1 MSDAEHP
8 GILARIGLASARR
21 PWVAIAAWTLVLVA
35 SIATA
40 VVGITGENI
49 FQRFSGD
56 APSVDGESSRA
67 EELLSADDPGD
78 DVERLTLLIHG
89 VDPSDPALAG
99 LVADAVSAV
108 DEAGVTSVDPL
119 AIPRQPNGDPVP
131 EVASLFAEDGDG
143 VLVPVTIDGDRE
155 LFDRVVAELDDA
167 AADIRDRYPEATVEV
182 GGSRL
187 LVDSILETSESD
199 LRQGEIVAL
208 PIALVVMLVV
218 FGGFIAAGLPLLG
231 AGVAIVTS
239 LGALFGLSVFMEFD
253 TTVVNV
259 VTAVG
264 LGLSIDYGLLMV
276 SRFREEYR
284 AAGPPPTDPLARREL
299 RLAAIGR
306 TAATAGRTV
315 LFSGT
320 IFAIASAGLLVFEVR
335 MVRGVGIGA
344 LAVTVVAMVSA
355 LTLIP
360 ALLRLTGSRL
370 VRPGALTR
378 LPLVG
383 RALTRFG
390 DVAPADGFF
399 SKLTRK
405 VQRHPAIVTLACV
418 IALVALGSPLLTLR
432 LANTSVDVVPKSSTQ
447 YVFTKTVNA
456 EFPDAAAPRVSLV
469 TTDEASLVAWSEQVA
484 DLEHVVSVGDPV
496 ERGDGWTASVRV
508 DTGEGVT
515 VVQNIRETRPS
526 PDDLVS
532 GIDARTVDLADS
544 LVRGAPWAILI
555 IALGTFVFLFLATG
569 SFIVPI
575 KALLASA
582 LSLSAAIGVLVWG
595 FEQGNLAGLMNF
607 DASQIHG
614 VDVLVLVLA
623 LVFGFGLAMDYELFI
638 LSRITDQLHKGVP
651 TREAIA
657 LGLQRSGRI
666 ISSAALII
674 IVVFAGFATGQ
685 LMVIKALGVALAAA
699 VFLDATIVRCL
710 LVPALMSW
718 QERIMWWAPRW
729 AKRLHARLGLRE
741 D

>member
-1 MSDAEHP
+1 MSDPRP
-8 GILARIGLASARR
+8 GLLARIGLASARR
-21 PWVAIAAWTLVLVA
+21 PWVAIVAWVLVIGA
-35 SIATA
+35 SVATA
-40 VVGITGENI
+40 VLGVTGETL
-49 FQRFSGD
+49 FQRFDGA
-56 APSVDGESSRA
+56 APSVNGESSRA
-67 EELLSADDPGD
+67 EDLLSADDTGG
-78 DVERLTLLIHG
+78 DVERVTLLIHG
-89 VDPSDPALAG
+89 VDPENPELG
-99 LVADAVSAV
+99 QRVADAIA
-108 DEAGVTSVDPL
+108 DIDQAGVTATDPL
-119 AIPRQPNGDPVP
+119 LVPRLPNGDPAP
-131 EVASLFAEDGDG
+131 AVATLFAEDGNG
-143 VLVPVTIDGDRE
+143 VLIPVTIDGDRA
-155 LFDRVVAELDDA
+155 LFDEVVASLRESA
-167 AADIRDRYPEATVEV
+167 QGIRDAYPGATAEV
-182 GGSRL
+182 GSSRL
-187 LVDSILETSESD
+187 LVDSILEISESD

-218 FGGFIAAGLPLLG
+218 FGGFIAAGLPLVG
-231 AGVAIVTS
+231 AGVAIATS
-239 LGALFGLSVFMEFD
+239 LGALYVLSLFMEFD

-284 AAGPPPTDPLARREL
+284 ALGPEPADPGARRER
-299 RLAAIGR
+299 RLEAIGR
-306 TAATAGRTV
+306 TTAAAGRTV

-320 IFAIASAGLLVFEVR
+320 IFAIAAAGLLVFDVR

-344 LAVTVVAMVSA
+344 LIVTAVAMISA

-360 ALLRLTGSRL
+360 ALLRVAGSRL

-390 DVAPADGFF
+390 DIAPEEGFF
-399 SKLTRK
+399 SKLTRR
-405 VQRHPAIVTLACV
+405 VQRHPAIVTLVCV
-418 IALVALGSPLLTLR
+418 IALLALGSPLLTLK
-432 LANTSVDVVPKSSTQ
+432 LANTSVDVVPKSSSQ
-447 YVFTKTVNA
+447 YTFSKVINA

-469 TTDEASLVAWSEQVA
+469 TESKAALETWSDQVVGL
-484 DLEHVVSVGDPV
+484 DHVVSVGDPV
-496 ERGDGWTASVRV
+496 ERGDGWTANVRV

-515 VVQNIRETRPS
+515 VVQEIRSTREN

-532 GIDARTVDLADS
+532 GIDARTVDLADT
-544 LVRGAPWAILI
+544 LVRGSPWAILV
-555 IALGTFVFLFLATG
+555 IALGTIVFLFLATG
-569 SFIVPI
+569 SLIVPI
-575 KALLASA
+575 KALIASA
-582 LSLSAAIGVLVWG
+582 LSLSAAVGVLVWG

-638 LSRITDQLHKGVP
+638 LSRVTDQLHKGASP
-651 TREAIA
+651 REAIA

-674 IVVFAGFATGQ
+674 VVVFAGFATGE

-710 LVPALMSW
+710 LVPALMTW

-729 AKRLHARLGLRE
+729 AKRLHARLGLQE
-741 D
+741 S

>member
-1 MSDAEHP
+1 MKADRP
-8 GILARIGLASARR
+8 GRLARIGLASARR
-21 PWVAIAAWTLVLVA
+21 PWIAVIVWALVVAA

-40 VVGITGENI
+40 VMGVTGETI
-49 FQRFSGD
+49 FQRFSGG

-67 EELLSADDPGD
+67 EDLLSADDPD
-78 DVERLTLLIHG
+78 DTERLTLLIYG
-89 VDPSDPALAG
+89 VDPTDPDLASA
-99 LVADAVSAV
+99 VVDAVAAV
-108 DEAGVTSVDPL
+108 DQAGVTAVDPL
-119 AIPRQPNGDPVP
+119 ALPRQPDGSPLPD
-131 EVASLFAEDGDG
+131 VAALFAEDGDG
-143 VLVPVTIDGDRE
+143 VLIPVSIDGDRA
-155 LFDRVVAELDDA
+155 LLDRVVDELQDA
-167 AADIRDRYPEATVEV
+167 AEGIREQFPDSTVEV

-187 LVDSILETSESD
+187 LVDSILQISESD
-199 LRQGEIVAL
+199 LRQGELVAL

-231 AGVAIVTS
+231 AAIAIATS
-239 LGALFGLSVFMEFD
+239 LGALFGLSLAMEFD

-284 AAGPPPTDPLARREL
+284 AASPPAHDRAAQRNA

-306 TAATAGRTV
+306 TTATAGRTV
-315 LFSGT
+315 LYSGT
-320 IFAIASAGLLVFEVR
+320 IFAIASAGLLVFEPR
-335 MVRGVGIGA
+335 MVRGIGIGA
-344 LAVTVVAMVSA
+344 LVVTVVAMVSA

-360 ALLRLTGSRL
+360 ALLRIAGSRL
-370 VRPGALTR
+370 VRPGLLTR

-383 RALTRFG
+383 RALVRFG
-390 DVAPADGFF
+390 DVAPAEGFF
-399 SKLTRK
+399 SKLTRR
-405 VQRHPAIVTLACV
+405 VQRHPALVTLACV
-418 IALVALGSPLLTLR
+418 AALVALGSPLLTLR
-432 LANTSVDVVPKSSTQ
+432 LANTSVDVVPRSSTQ
-447 YVFTKTVNA
+447 YAFTQTLN
-456 EFPDAAAPRVSLV
+456 EQFPDAAAPRVSLV
-469 TTDEASLVAWSEQVA
+469 TTDEASLVSWSQQVA
-484 DLEHVVSVGDPV
+484 EIDHVVSVGEPTQ
-496 ERGDGWTASVRV
+496 RGNGWTATVRV
-508 DTGEGVT
+508 ETGEGVT
-515 VVQNIRETRPS
+515 VVGEIRDTRAS
-526 PDDLVS
+526 SDDLVS

-544 LVRGAPWAILI
+544 LVRGSPWAILV
-555 IALGTFVFLFLATG
+555 IALDTFVFLFLATG
-569 SFIVPI
+569 SFVVPI

-638 LSRITDQLHKGVP
+638 LSRVTDQLDKGMP

-710 LVPALMSW
+710 LVPALMTW

-729 AKRLHARLGLRE
+729 AKRLQSRFALR